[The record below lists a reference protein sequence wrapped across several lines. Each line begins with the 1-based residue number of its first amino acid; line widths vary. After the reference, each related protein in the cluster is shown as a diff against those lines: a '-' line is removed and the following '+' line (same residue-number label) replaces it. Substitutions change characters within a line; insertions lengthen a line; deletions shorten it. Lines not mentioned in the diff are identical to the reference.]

1 MDQSDQSSRFCVFF
15 TFPEYLSLVQ
25 VRWTECKALYSTEV
39 RPKWVV

>member
-1 MDQSDQSSRFCVFF
+1 MDQSDQSSRFYVFF

-25 VRWTECKALYSTEV
+25 VLWTECKALYSPEM